1 VMIAVERDKDGIRM
15 AALELL
21 EEGLHAEDRA
31 RVERIAEQSADPHDV
46 LAAAAPKRQFAAG
59 YYLWV
64 SYLLDLE
71 MEMQFGVSIAAT
83 LAGADVL
90 GLFAV
95 REARREF
102 EREHPQCRCGRR
114 KKRAWDQT
122 CGQCEATQ

>member
-1 VMIAVERDKDGIRM
+1 MHIAVERDKDGIRL

-21 EEGLHAEDRA
+21 EESLHAEERV
-31 RVERIAEQSADPHDV
+31 RVERIAAQSADPEAV

-71 MEMQFGVSIAAT
+71 MEMTFGVSIAAT

-90 GLFAV
+90 GLLAV

-114 KKRAWDQT
+114 KKNAWDPT
-122 CGQCEATQ
+122 CGKCEATQ